1 MTAFK
6 RPDQKLA
13 VVLMNRTAEELPV
26 YLRLKGEL
34 MPLSVA
40 GDAIVTVLIEEE
52 QKLPEGRFTG
62 GRKTEKAAAIFI
74 R

>member
-52 QKLPEGRFTG
+52 
-62 GRKTEKAAAIFI
+62 
-74 R
+74 